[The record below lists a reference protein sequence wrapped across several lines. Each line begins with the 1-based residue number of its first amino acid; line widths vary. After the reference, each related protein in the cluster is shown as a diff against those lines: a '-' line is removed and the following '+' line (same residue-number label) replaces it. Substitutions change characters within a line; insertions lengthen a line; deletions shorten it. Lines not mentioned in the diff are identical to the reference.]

1 MTDIL
6 VANHGSIFILTALT
20 EAGRAWF
27 DEYILVPGNE
37 VQTWGAGGIVVEP
50 RYVEAI
56 IDGAVNDG
64 LEVA

>member
-20 EAGRAWF
+20 EAAREWF
-27 DEYILVPGNE
+27 EEHIPDDA
-37 VQTWGAGGIVVEP
+37 QRWGVSGIVVEP

-56 IDGAVNDG
+56 VNGAVNDG